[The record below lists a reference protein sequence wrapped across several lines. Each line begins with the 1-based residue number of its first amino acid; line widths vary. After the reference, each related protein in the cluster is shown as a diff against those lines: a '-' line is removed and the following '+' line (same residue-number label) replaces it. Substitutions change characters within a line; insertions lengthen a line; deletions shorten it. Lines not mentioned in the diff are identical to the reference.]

1 MSFAVQI
8 QQLWASLRS
17 AVTRGIVSSS
27 NDEKATQ
34 TLQADLRFDEASSD
48 IEHFQPFG
56 LSFRPTS
63 KSEVIVLA
71 TGASQDNLVA
81 LAATD
86 RSIRPT
92 DVEEG
97 EGGLYTPTGWKV
109 FCNENDEVHLSV
121 KEASQSFMRGEE
133 VKAALKTY
141 ASNVSAAIKT
151 IKITGDPGSDN
162 GTIAAAGK
170 LLDKHASSLENAI
183 NDALSDKVKGE

>member
-81 LAATD
+81 ILATD
-86 RSIRPT
+86 RSARPKGIK
-92 DVEEG
+92 EG
-97 EGGLYTPTGWKV
+97 EGGLYTPSGWKV
-109 FCNENDEVHLSV
+109 FLDSDGKVFLSD
-121 KEASQSFMRGEE
+121 KAASQSFVRGEDL
-133 VKAALKTY
+133 KSALELFGSQIEE
-141 ASNVSAAIKT
+141 AFG
-151 IKITGDPGSDN
+151 KITGQVV
-162 GTIAAAGK
+162 TTAAEELMA
-170 LLDKHASSLENAI
+170 DANEVYSENIDA
-183 NDALSDKVKGE
+183 ALSEKVKGE